1 MTTLQ
6 EAAQAAMKYIR
17 STADYKAGHPVA
29 IEAAEDLSDALAQQG
44 EQQPVCHG
52 CGIPAGDVHMST
64 CKSGK
69 WPSRVSNGD
78 TAAPAPVAQQGEQQ
92 QVVKEVVVHA
102 DYRAMWQEVTRQNQ
116 QLCAALSAAPAPQ
129 AQPDWLL
136 KTTQDLANS
145 IRRRCFPEVPQFQV
159 LDDLAGVISQIDNMT
174 CGMERK
180 SAPQAQD
187 KSDNYLS
194 GYCTGRTDLLKEQS
208 AQPVAQPLTLE
219 QILDIVKKLDE
230 TPDMSHVDVLKTFA
244 RAIEAAHGIM
254 EVK

>member
-1 MTTLQ
+1 MSGTIESQLRYHAKHPDTPPPLRGLMLRAVEELRYRAMVIEQRNAEIKRGHDDFVQAITDPENQPSQWGTVTL
-6 EAAQAAMKYIR
+6 
-17 STADYKAGHPVA
+17 
-29 IEAAEDLSDALAQQG
+29 ALAQQG
-44 EQQPVCHG
+44 AQQP
-52 CGIPAGDVHMST
+52 
-64 CKSGK
+64 
-69 WPSRVSNGD
+69 
-78 TAAPAPVAQQGEQQ
+78 
-92 QVVKEVVVHA
+92 VVKEVVVHA

-180 SAPQAQD
+180 SAPQAQ
-187 KSDNYLS
+187 
-194 GYCTGRTDLLKEQS
+194 
-208 AQPVAQPLTLE
+208 PVAQPLSDSE
-219 QILDIVKKLDE
+219 IEKLRE
-230 TPDMSHVDVLKTFA
+230 KTFSTYNPYCPVDSKSMRKA
-244 RAIEAAHGIM
+244 VRAAEAAHGIG